1 MKWVYVLLISILNF
15 ILQST
20 VFDVLRIN
28 GVAINTSL
36 ILVVFMA
43 LVFGNRNALTAAV
56 ISGLFQDIYYSWAI
70 GVNIFIYFFLAILID
85 MIDDSVFKDK
95 SLTPLVLLVGSTLFY
110 YILHSAFMLLLGV
123 PLDWQPTLV
132 NFLIE
137 TLMNTVFGLLIYNN
151 LIKKMIGYE
160 LR

>member
-1 MKWVYVLLISILNF
+1 MKWFYVLLISILNF

-20 VFDVLRIN
+20 VLDALRIN
-28 GVAINTSL
+28 GVSVNTSL

-43 LVFGNRNALTAAV
+43 LVFGNRNALTAAI

-70 GVNIFIYFFLAILID
+70 GVNVFIYFFLAILID

-95 SLTPLVLLVGSTLFY
+95 SLTPFVLLIGSTVFY
-110 YILHSAFMLLLGV
+110 YVVHSAFMFILGV
-123 PLDWQPTLV
+123 PVEWQSTLIKLAIEMIMNV
-132 NFLIE
+132 FL
-137 TLMNTVFGLLIYNN
+137 GLFIYKN
-151 LIKKMIGYE
+151 LIKKMMGYE

>member
-20 VFDVLRIN
+20 VFDALRIN

-36 ILVVFMA
+36 VLVVFMA

-110 YILHSAFMLLLGV
+110 YIVHSAFMLLLGV
-123 PLDWQPTLV
+123 SLDWQQIFM
-132 NFLIE
+132 NFFIE
-137 TLMNTVFGLLIYNN
+137 TFMNTVFGLLIYNN

>member
-1 MKWVYVLLISILNF
+1 MRWAYVLLLSILNF

-20 VFDVLRIN
+20 VLDALRIN
-28 GVAINTSL
+28 GVAVNTSL

-95 SLTPLVLLVGSTLFY
+95 SLTPFVLLIGSTFFY
-110 YILHSAFMLLLGV
+110 YVVHTAFMFILGV
-123 PLDWQPTLV
+123 PFEWQPTLV
-132 NFLIE
+132 SFAIE
-137 TLMNTVFGLLIYNN
+137 TVMNTVVGLLIYKN
-151 LIKKMIGYE
+151 LIKKMMGYE

>member
-1 MKWVYVLLISILNF
+1 MKWFYVLLISILNF

-20 VFDVLRIN
+20 VLDALRIN
-28 GVAINTSL
+28 GVSVNTSL

-56 ISGLFQDIYYSWAI
+56 VSGLFQDIYYCWAI

-95 SLTPLVLLVGSTLFY
+95 SLTPFVLLVGSTVFY
-110 YILHSAFMLLLGV
+110 YALHTACMFILGV
-123 PLDWQPTLV
+123 PLEWQSILMK
-132 NFLIE
+132 LGIE
-137 TLMNTVFGLLIYNN
+137 TAMNTFVGLLIYKN
-151 LIKKMIGYE
+151 LIKKMMGYE